1 MPLTLFLAVEE
12 AAGLQLLQALLRT
25 PHRIAGVA
33 VTPGDPA
40 GVERLALR
48 HGLPVWPAAH
58 VRDPAF
64 ADVLRAAGA
73 DLLLNVHSLHIVCPE
88 VLAAPRLGAY
98 NLHPGP
104 LPRYAGLNAPS
115 WAIFNGETRHAV
127 TLHRM
132 VPVLD
137 AGPVAGEAAF
147 AIGPDDTALIVYTRC
162 AKLGLLL
169 VTRLV
174 ERCAAD
180 PASVQHRALDAA
192 GRRVY
197 GRRPPNGGWIDWDW
211 PAGTIANFARACA
224 FGPFASPW
232 GLPKLRLGD
241 DVLCVSRLRRTDRTA
256 DAPPGTVVAV
266 DADGSAL
273 VAARDGALLLD
284 QFAVD
289 GRRLPAGR
297 VVAAGCRFAAASNL
311 ADTRSADTRRVA

>member
-25 PHRIAGVA
+25 PHRVAGVA
-33 VTPGDPA
+33 VTSGDPA

-48 HGLPVWPAAH
+48 QGLPVWPA
-58 VRDPAF
+58 VRVKDPAF
-64 ADVLRAAGA
+64 ADVLRTAGV
-73 DLLLNVHSLHIVCPE
+73 DLLLNVHSLHVVCPE

-104 LPRYAGLNAPS
+104 LPHYAGLNAPS
-115 WAIFNGETRHAV
+115 WAIFQGETRHAV

-132 VPVLD
+132 VPAID
-137 AGPVAGEAAF
+137 AGPVVSEAAF
-147 AIGPDDTALIVYTRC
+147 PIGPDDTALSVYTRC

-169 VTRLV
+169 VARLV
-174 ERCAAD
+174 DQYADD
-180 PASVQHRALDAA
+180 PASVRHRDLDPA

-197 GRRPPNGGWIDWDW
+197 GRKPPNGGWIDWNW

-232 GLPKLRLGD
+232 GSPKLRLGD
-241 DVLCVSRLRRTDRTA
+241 DTLAVSRLRRAGQSA

-266 DADGSAL
+266 DADGAAL
-273 VAARDGALLLD
+273 VAARGGALLLE
-284 QFAVD
+284 QLIAG
-289 GRRLPAGR
+289 GRRVPAGS
-297 VVAAGCRFAAASNL
+297 VLTAGCRFASASDL
-311 ADTRSADTRRVA
+311 AETRRVA

>member
-12 AAGLQLLQALLRT
+12 AAGLLLLQALLRT

-48 HGLPVWPAAH
+48 HGLAVWPAAR
-58 VRDPAF
+58 VRDPDF
-64 ADVLRAAGA
+64 ADTLRAAGV
-73 DLLLNVHSLHIVCPE
+73 DLLLNVHSLHIVCPA
-88 VLAAPRLGAY
+88 VLEAPRLGAY

-115 WAIFNGETRHAV
+115 WAIFRGETRHAV

-132 VPVLD
+132 VPAID
-137 AGPVAGEAAF
+137 AGPVAGEAWF
-147 AIGPDDTALIVYTRC
+147 PIGPQDSALAVYTRC
-162 AKLGLLL
+162 AKFGLLL

-174 ERCAAD
+174 ERCARD
-180 PASVQHRALDAA
+180 PDAVRHRDLDPA

-197 GRRPPNGGWIDWDW
+197 GRQPPNGGWIDWDW
-211 PAGTIANFARACA
+211 SAATIANFARACA

-241 DVLCVSRLRRTDRTA
+241 DTLAVSRLRRAEDTA

-266 DADGSAL
+266 NADGSAL
-273 VAARDGALLLD
+273 VAASDGALILEQL
-284 QFAVD
+284 VIGG
-289 GRRLPAGR
+289 GRVPAGG
-297 VVAAGCRFAAASNL
+297 VLTAGCRFAPSPDIAE
-311 ADTRSADTRRVA
+311 TRKVA